1 MRDFLRKLFKPLST
15 RIAAPRPQPAPEE
28 RASAEL
34 DAETLQTLV
43 EMIFFTDEHEL
54 SCEDCFDR
62 VDQFAELRLDG
73 KDAAAAM
80 PMVQAH
86 LSRCKC
92 CREEFEALLKAIE
105 AIS

>member
-1 MRDFLRKLFKPLST
+1 MNGFLRKLFKPLSNLF
-15 RIAAPRPQPAPEE
+15 RAPRPQPVPELSAP
-28 RASAEL
+28 AEM
-34 DAETLQTLV
+34 DSETLRSLV
-43 EMIFFTDEHEL
+43 EMIFTTGEHEL

-62 VDQFAELRLDG
+62 VDQFAELKLAG
-73 KDAAAAM
+73 KDAATAM
-80 PMVQAH
+80 PLVQDH

>member
-1 MRDFLRKLFKPLST
+1 MNDFWRKLFKPLS
-15 RIAAPRPQPAPEE
+15 ALLSASRPQPVPEQ
-28 RASAEL
+28 STPAEL
-34 DAETLQTLV
+34 DAETLRSLV
-43 EMIFFTDEHEL
+43 EMIFSTSEHEL

-62 VDQFAELRLDG
+62 VDQFAELQLAG

-80 PMVQAH
+80 PLVQDH

-92 CREEFEALLKAIE
+92 CHEEFEALLKAIQ